1 MKKLLLSALLMLTVS
16 AFAQKQYTLQSP
28 DGKITVT
35 VSEDEHVV
43 VGLMNSP
50 NPDKRSYEFQ
60 EYRLCY
66 SVKHEETVVLD
77 KSEIAMHI
85 DNGRMLGVSSK
96 PSITTAKTK
105 SVNQTVKAPFY
116 KRAEIRDQ
124 YNELVLNFKG
134 NYKVVFRAYN
144 EGVAYRFQ
152 TDFKKPFEVRRE
164 IAQFNFDDDYQA
176 LVPYVLRRAG
186 QEGDLINQQFYNS
199 FENTYTHTALS
210 QMDTKK
216 LAFLPLLVE
225 LKDGK
230 KAVITEADLEDYPGL
245 YLRKQNVGNGLFA
258 VHAGY
263 PKTRE
268 QGGHNNLQWIVKE
281 RENYIAKVEGK
292 RSFPWRC
299 IVISESDKELA
310 DSDLVYLLA
319 SPNRIGDVSW
329 IQPGK
334 VAWDWWNAWNIYGVD
349 FKAGINNDTYKYY
362 IDFASQYGI
371 EYVILDEGWAVNKQ
385 ADLFQVVPEIDIKEL
400 VDYGTERN
408 VGIVLWVGYAAIDKD
423 MEHVC
428 QHYSDMGVKGFKV
441 DFMDGDD
448 QMIVDFYYR
457 MAETAAKHH
466 LFVDFHGAY
475 KPTGLNRTYP
485 NVLNH
490 EGVYGLEQA
499 KWDNQSD
506 LVTNEVTIPFIRMV
520 AGPMDYTQGAMR
532 NANKNNFAAIYTEPM
547 SQGTRCRQLAEYVI
561 FESPFNMLC
570 DSPSNYLKED
580 ECTQFIASVPTT
592 WDETIVLDGKV
603 GEYLVIARR
612 KDFRWYVGAIT
623 NWEERD
629 IEIDLS
635 VLPNFST
642 KSGRIF
648 RDGVN
653 ANRAARDYVSEQAQV
668 WGNKVKVHLAKGGG
682 MVLVF

>member
-35 VSEDEHVV
+35 VSEDEVIEM
-43 VGLMNSP
+43 GSEQ
-50 NPDKRSYEFQ
+50 S
-60 EYRLCY
+60 EYWLNY

-164 IAQFNFDDDYQA
+164 TAQFNFDDDYQA

-210 QMDTKK
+210 QMDTQK

-281 RENYIAKVEGK
+281 RENYIAKTEGK

-299 IVISESDKELA
+299 IVISENDKELA

-319 SPNRIGDVSW
+319 APSRVEDVSW

-349 FKAGINNDTYKYY
+349 FEAGINNDTYKYY
-362 IDFASQYGI
+362 IDFAAQYGI

-400 VDYGTERN
+400 VDYGAERN

-428 QHYSDMGVKGFKV
+428 QHYSDLGVKGFKV

-475 KPTGLNRTYP
+475 KPTGLHRTYP

-520 AGPMDYTQGAMR
+520 AGPMDYTQGAMK
-532 NANKNNFAAIYTEPM
+532 NAQKNNFAAIYTEPM

-635 VLPNFST
+635 VLPNFSA

-668 WGNKVKVHLAKGGG
+668 WGNTVKVHLAKGGG

>member
-1 MKKLLLSALLMLTVS
+1 MKKTFSLLFALLVCGSL
-16 AFAQKQYTLQSP
+16 FAQKQYTLQSP
-28 DGKITVT
+28 DKDITVT
-35 VSEDEHVV
+35 INVGEQLTYAVTHGNTCVLAPSAIGMKLADGTMLGAKPVV
-43 VGLMNSP
+43 KNAKTRPIS
-50 NPDKRSYEFQ
+50 Q
-60 EYRLCY
+60 
-66 SVKHEETVVLD
+66 SVKTNL
-77 KSEIAMHI
+77 
-85 DNGRMLGVSSK
+85 
-96 PSITTAKTK
+96 
-105 SVNQTVKAPFY
+105 Y
-116 KRAEIRDQ
+116 KRAEIPAV
-124 YNELVLNFKG
+124 YNELTLSFRG
-134 NYKVVFRAYN
+134 NYKVVFRAYD
-144 EGVAYRFQ
+144 EGVAYRFE
-152 TDFKKPFEVRRE
+152 TDFRKQIIVESE
-164 IAQFNFDDDYQA
+164 TADFNFDADYQG
-176 LVPYVLRRAG
+176 LIPYVLRRAG
-186 QEGDLINQQFYNS
+186 QEGDLISQQFYNS
-199 FENTYTHTALS
+199 FENTYTKTNLS
-210 QMDTKK
+210 QMDPEK

-230 KAVITEADLEDYPGL
+230 KAVITEADLEDFPGL
-245 YLRKQNVGNGLFA
+245 YLYNPKGDNSLSA
-258 VHAGY
+258 MHAPY

-268 QGGHNNLQWIVKE
+268 QGGHNNLQWLVKE
-281 RENYIAKVEGK
+281 REDYIAKVEGK

-319 SPNRIGDVSW
+319 SPSRVADASW
-329 IQPGK
+329 IKPGK

-349 FKAGINNDTYKYY
+349 FPAGINNDTYKYY

-371 EYVILDEGWAVNKQ
+371 EYVILDEGWAVNKK

-400 VDYGTERN
+400 VDYGRERN

-423 MEHVC
+423 MDNVC
-428 QHYSDMGVKGFKV
+428 QYYSDMGVKGFKV

-475 KPTGLNRTYP
+475 KPTGLHRTYP

-499 KWDNQSD
+499 KWDNKSD
-506 LVTNEVTIPFIRMV
+506 FVLNEVTIPFIRML

-532 NANKNNFAAIYTEPM
+532 NAQKNNFAAVYTEAM

-580 ECTQFIASVPTT
+580 ECTQFIASVPTV
-592 WDETIVLDGKV
+592 WDETVVLDGKV
-603 GEYLVIARR
+603 GEYLVVARR

-629 IEIDLS
+629 LVLDLS
-635 VLPNFST
+635 VLPNFGA

-648 RDGVN
+648 RDGPN
-653 ANRAARDYVSEQAQV
+653 ANRAARDYVSETAQV
-668 WGNKVKVHLAKGGG
+668 MGNKIKLHLAKGGG
-682 MVLVF
+682 AVMVF

>member
-1 MKKLLLSALLMLTVS
+1 MNKSTFFLFALLLLAVS

-35 VSEDEHVV
+35 VSEEEIIE
-43 VGLMNSP
+43 MNSE
-50 NPDKRSYEFQ
+50 RS
-60 EYRLCY
+60 EYWLYY

-85 DNGRMLGVSSK
+85 DNGRTLGISSK
-96 PSITTAKTK
+96 PSITSVKTK
-105 SVNQTVKAPFY
+105 SVNQTVEAPFY
-116 KRAEIRDQ
+116 KRAEIQDQ
-124 YNELVLNFKG
+124 YNELTLSFKG
-134 NYKVVFRAYN
+134 NYKVIFRAYN

-152 TDFKKPFEVRRE
+152 TDFKKPFKVIDETV
-164 IAQFNFDDDYQA
+164 AFHFDEDYTA
-176 LVPYVLRRAG
+176 WIPYVNARK
-186 QEGDLINQQFYNS
+186 GDGNFIQQQFYNS
-199 FENTYTHTALS
+199 FENTYTVTPLS
-210 QMDTKK
+210 KMEYDR
-216 LAFLPLLVE
+216 LAFLPLLIE

-230 KAVITEADLEDYPGL
+230 KAVITEADLEDYPGM
-245 YLRKQNVGNGLFA
+245 YLRNSLPSQKLHA

-268 QGGHNNLQWIVKE
+268 QGGHNNLQWVVKE

-299 IVISESDKELA
+299 IVVSESDKELA

-319 SPNRIGDVSW
+319 SPSRVEDVSW

-349 FKAGINNDTYKYY
+349 FPAGINNDTYKYY

-400 VDYGTERN
+400 VDYGAERN

-428 QHYSDMGVKGFKV
+428 QHYADLGVKGFKV

-457 MAETAAKHH
+457 MAETAAKYH
-466 LFVDFHGAY
+466 LFIDFHGAY
-475 KPTGLNRTYP
+475 KPTGLHRTYP

-499 KWDNQSD
+499 KWDNQCD

-520 AGPMDYTQGAMR
+520 AGPMDYTQGAMK
-532 NANKNNFAAIYTEPM
+532 NAQKNNFAAIYTEPM

-570 DSPSNYLKED
+570 DSPSNYLNED
-580 ECTQFIASVPTT
+580 ECTQFIANVPTT
-592 WDETIVLDGKV
+592 WDETVVLDGKV

-629 IEIDLS
+629 IYLDLS
-635 VLPNFST
+635 VLPNFGA
-642 KSGRIF
+642 KSGHIF

-653 ANRAARDYVSEQAQV
+653 ANRVAKDYVAEQIQV
-668 WGNKVKVHLAKGGG
+668 MGNKIKLHLAKGGG
-682 MVLVF
+682 AVVVF

>member
-1 MKKLLLSALLMLTVS
+1 MNKSTFFLSALLLLAVS

-35 VSEDEHVV
+35 VSEDEVIE
-43 VGLMNSP
+43 MNSEQ
-50 NPDKRSYEFQ
+50 S
-60 EYRLCY
+60 EYWLNY

-85 DNGRMLGVSSK
+85 DNGRTLGISSK
-96 PSITTAKTK
+96 PSITSAKTK
-105 SVNQTVKAPFY
+105 SVDQTVKAPFY

-124 YNELVLNFKG
+124 YNELVLSFKG
-134 NYKVVFRAYN
+134 NYKVIFRAYN

-164 IAQFNFDDDYQA
+164 TAQFNFDDDYQA

-210 QMDTKK
+210 QMDTQK

-319 SPNRIGDVSW
+319 APSRVEDVSW

-349 FKAGINNDTYKYY
+349 FPAGINNDTYKYY

-400 VDYGTERN
+400 VDYGEERN

-428 QHYSDMGVKGFKV
+428 QHYADLGVKGFKV

-457 MAETAAKHH
+457 MAETAAKYH
-466 LFVDFHGAY
+466 LFIDFHGAY
-475 KPTGLNRTYP
+475 KPTGLHRTYP

-520 AGPMDYTQGAMR
+520 AGPMDYTQGAMK
-532 NANKNNFAAIYTEPM
+532 NAQKNNFAAIYTEPM

-570 DSPSNYLKED
+570 DSPSNYLNED
-580 ECTQFIASVPTT
+580 ECTQFIANVPTT
-592 WDETIVLDGKV
+592 WDETVVLDGKV

-612 KDFRWYVGAIT
+612 KDFRWYIGAIT

-629 IEIDLS
+629 IYLDLS
-635 VLPNFST
+635 VLPNFGA
-642 KSGRIF
+642 KSGHIF

-653 ANRAARDYVSEQAQV
+653 ANRVAKDYVAEQIQV
-668 WGNKVKVHLAKGGG
+668 MGNKIKLHLAKGGG
-682 MVLVF
+682 AVIVF

>member
-1 MKKLLLSALLMLTVS
+1 MLLLLAVS

-28 DGKITVT
+28 DRKITVT

-43 VGLMNSP
+43 MGLMNSP

-66 SVKHEETVVLD
+66 SVKHEETIVLD

-85 DNGRMLGVSSK
+85 DNGRTLGVSSK
-96 PSITTAKTK
+96 PSITSAKTK
-105 SVNQTVKAPFY
+105 SVDQIIKAPFY
-116 KRAEIRDQ
+116 KRTEIRDQ

-134 NYKVVFRAYN
+134 NYKVIFRAYN

-152 TDFKKPFEVRRE
+152 TDLKKPFQVRRE
-164 IAQFNFDDDYQA
+164 TAQFNFDNDYQA
-176 LVPYVLRRAG
+176 LVPYVLRRSG
-186 QEGDLINQQFYNS
+186 QEGDLISQQFYNS
-199 FENTYTHTALS
+199 FENTYTATTLS
-210 QMDTKK
+210 QMDSMK
-216 LAFLPLLVE
+216 LAFLPLLVQ

-230 KAVITEADLEDYPGL
+230 KAVITEADLEDFPGL
-245 YLRKQNVGNGLFA
+245 YLRNANGSNGLSA

-281 RENYIAKVEGK
+281 RENYIAKVEGR

-319 SPNRIGDVSW
+319 TPSRVEDGSW

-349 FKAGINNDTYKYY
+349 FPAGINNDTYKYY

-400 VDYGTERN
+400 VDYGAERN

-428 QHYSDMGVKGFKV
+428 QHYADMGVKGFKV

-457 MAETAAKHH
+457 MAETAARHH

-475 KPTGLNRTYP
+475 KPTGLHRTYP

-499 KWDNQSD
+499 KWDNESD
-506 LVTNEVTIPFIRMV
+506 LVLNEVTIPFIRMV
-520 AGPMDYTQGAMR
+520 AGPMDYTQGAMK
-532 NANKNNFAAIYTEPM
+532 NAQKNNFAAIYTESM

-570 DSPSNYLKED
+570 DSPSNYLNED
-580 ECTQFIASVPTT
+580 ECTLFIANVPTT
-592 WDETIVLDGKV
+592 WDESVVLDGKV

-629 IEIDLS
+629 LYLDLS
-635 VLPNFST
+635 VLPNFGA
-642 KSGRIF
+642 KSGQIF
-648 RDGVN
+648 RDGIN
-653 ANRAARDYVSEQAQV
+653 ANRVAKDYVAEQIQV
-668 WGNKVKVHLAKGGG
+668 MGNKIKLHLAKGGG
-682 MVLVF
+682 AVIVF

>member
-1 MKKLLLSALLMLTVS
+1 MKKLLLSALLMLCVS

-28 DGKITVT
+28 DKDITVT
-35 VSEDEHVV
+35 IEAGEQLTYAVTHGNTCV
-43 VGLMNSP
+43 LTPSP
-50 NPDKRSYEFQ
+50 IGMKLADG
-60 EYRLCY
+60 
-66 SVKHEETVVLD
+66 T
-77 KSEIAMHI
+77 
-85 DNGRMLGVSSK
+85 MLGTK
-96 PSITTAKTK
+96 PVVKSTKTR
-105 SVNQTVKAPFY
+105 SVNQTLASPLY
-116 KRAEIRDQ
+116 KRTEIPEV
-124 YNELVLNFKG
+124 YEELTLTLKG
-134 NYKVVFRAYN
+134 NYKVIFRAYD
-144 EGVAYRFQ
+144 EGVAYRFE
-152 TDFKKPFEVRRE
+152 TDFRKPIIIENE
-164 IAQFNFDDDYQA
+164 IADFNFDADYQG
-176 LVPYVLRRAG
+176 LIPYVNRRAG
-186 QEGDLINQQFYNS
+186 QEGDLISQQFYNS
-199 FENTYTHTALS
+199 FENTYTHTNLS
-210 QMDTKK
+210 QMDAEK

-230 KAVITEADLEDYPGL
+230 KAVITEADLEDFPGL
-245 YLRKQNVGNGLFA
+245 YLYNPKSGNGLSA
-258 VHAGY
+258 MHAGY

-281 RENYIAKVEGK
+281 RENYIAKTNGK

-299 IVISESDKELA
+299 VVISESDKELA
-310 DSDLVYLLA
+310 DSDLVYLLGA
-319 SPNRIGDVSW
+319 PNRVEDVSW

-349 FKAGINNDTYKYY
+349 FPAGINNDTYKYY

-400 VDYGTERN
+400 VDYGAERN

-457 MAETAAKHH
+457 MAKTAAKYH

-475 KPTGLNRTYP
+475 KPTGLHRTYP

-499 KWDNQSD
+499 KWDNESD
-506 LVTNEVTIPFIRMV
+506 LVLNEVTIPFIRMV
-520 AGPMDYTQGAMR
+520 AGPMDYTQGAMK

-580 ECTQFIASVPTT
+580 ECTQFIANVPTT

-603 GEYLVIARR
+603 GEYLIIARR

-629 IEIDLS
+629 IYLDLS
-635 VLPNFST
+635 VLPNFGA

-648 RDGVN
+648 RDGPN
-653 ANRAARDYVSEQAQV
+653 ANRVAKDYVAEQIQV
-668 WGNKVKVHLAKGGG
+668 MGNKVKFHLAKGGG
-682 MVLVF
+682 AVMVF

>member
-1 MKKLLLSALLMLTVS
+1 MKKQLFFFVLLLVGTS
-16 AFAQKQYTLQSP
+16 AFAQKKQYTLQSP
-28 DGKITVT
+28 DKDLTITIKTGEQLTYAVT
-35 VSEDEHVV
+35 HGNTCVLAPSAIGMKLID
-43 VGLMNSP
+43 GTQLGQKP
-50 NPDKRSYEFQ
+50 I
-60 EYRLCY
+60 
-66 SVKHEETVVLD
+66 VK
-77 KSEIAMHI
+77 S
-85 DNGRMLGVSSK
+85 
-96 PSITTAKTK
+96 AKTQ
-105 SVNQTVKAPFY
+105 SVNRTVKANIY
-116 KRAEIRDQ
+116 KRAEIPEA
-124 YNELVLNFKG
+124 YEELTLTFRG

-144 EGVAYRFQ
+144 EGVAYRFE
-152 TDFKKPFEVRRE
+152 TDFSKPVIIESE
-164 IAQFNFDDDYQA
+164 TADFNFDNDYQA
-176 LVPYVLRRAG
+176 VIPYVLRRAG
-186 QEGDLINQQFYNS
+186 QEGDLISQQFYNS
-199 FENTYTHTALS
+199 FENTYTHTSLS
-210 QMDTKK
+210 QMDTEK

-225 LKDGK
+225 LNDGK
-230 KAVITEADLEDYPGL
+230 KAVITEADLEDFPGL
-245 YLRKQNVGNGLFA
+245 YLRNVNGGQGLSA

-281 RENYIAKVEGK
+281 RENYIAKTEGQ

-299 IVISESDKELA
+299 IVVSENDKELA

-319 SPNRIGDVSW
+319 SPSRLEDDSW

-349 FKAGINNDTYKYY
+349 FPAGINNDTYKYY
-362 IDFASQYGI
+362 IDFAAQYGI
-371 EYVILDEGWAVNKQ
+371 QYVILDEGWAVNKQ
-385 ADLFQVVPEIDIKEL
+385 ADLFQVVPEIDIQEL
-400 VDYGTERN
+400 VDYGAERN

-428 QHYSDMGVKGFKV
+428 RHYSEMGVYGFKV

-457 MAETAAKHH
+457 MAETAAKYN
-466 LFVDFHGAY
+466 LFIDFHGAY
-475 KPTGLNRTYP
+475 KPTGLHRTWP

-499 KWDNQSD
+499 KWDNNSD
-506 LVTNEVTIPFIRMV
+506 LVLNEVTIPFIRMV
-520 AGPMDYTQGAMR
+520 AGPMDYTQGAMK

-570 DSPSNYLKED
+570 DSPSNYLNED

-592 WDETIVLDGKV
+592 WDETVVLDGKV
-603 GEYLVIARR
+603 GEYLIIARR
-612 KDFRWYVGAIT
+612 KDFRWYIGAIT

-629 IEIDLS
+629 LYLDLS
-635 VLPNFST
+635 VLPNFGA
-642 KSGRIF
+642 KSGQIF

-653 ANRAARDYVSEQAQV
+653 ANRVARDYVTEQVQV
-668 WGNKVKVHLAKGGG
+668 MGNTVKVHLAKGGG
-682 MVLVF
+682 AVMVF

>member
-1 MKKLLLSALLMLTVS
+1 MLSVS

-28 DGKITVT
+28 DKNISVT
-35 VSEDEHVV
+35 VEAGEQLTYAVTH
-43 VGLMNSP
+43 GNTCILAPSP
-50 NPDKRSYEFQ
+50 IGMKLGDGSQ
-60 EYRLCY
+60 
-66 SVKHEETVVLD
+66 
-77 KSEIAMHI
+77 
-85 DNGRMLGVSSK
+85 LGVK
-96 PSITTAKTK
+96 PIVKSAKTR
-105 SVNQTVKAPFY
+105 SVNQSVEAPFY
-116 KRAEIRDQ
+116 KRAQIPEI
-124 YNELVLNFKG
+124 YEELTLTLKG
-134 NYKVVFRAYN
+134 NYKVVFRAYD
-144 EGVAYRFQ
+144 EGVAYRFE
-152 TDFKKPFEVRRE
+152 TAFRKPIIVENE
-164 IAQFNFDDDYQA
+164 TADFNFDADYQA
-176 LVPYVLRRAG
+176 LIPYVNARKG
-186 QEGDLINQQFYNS
+186 EGDFIFQQFFNS
-199 FENTYTHTALS
+199 FENTYTHTPLS
-210 QMDTKK
+210 QMESDH
-216 LAFLPLLVE
+216 LAFLPVLVE
-225 LKDGK
+225 LNDGK
-230 KAVITEADLEDYPGL
+230 KAVITEADLEDFPGL
-245 YLRKQNVGNGLFA
+245 YLRNEKGKNGFTA

-268 QGGHNNLQWIVKE
+268 QGGHNNLQWVVKE
-281 RENYIAKVEGK
+281 RENYIAKTNGK
-292 RSFPWRC
+292 RAFPWRC

-319 SPNRIGDVSW
+319 SPSRIDDDSW

-349 FKAGINNDTYKYY
+349 FPAGINNDTYKYY

-385 ADLFQVVPEIDIKEL
+385 ADLFQVVPEIDIQEL
-400 VDYGTERN
+400 VDYGAERN

-428 QHYSDMGVKGFKV
+428 QHYADMGVRGFKV

-457 MAETAAKHH
+457 MAETAAKYE
-466 LFVDFHGAY
+466 LFIDFHGAY
-475 KPTGLNRTYP
+475 KPTGLHRTYP

-499 KWDNQSD
+499 KWDNEGD

-532 NANKNNFAAIYTEPM
+532 NAQRNSFSANWYEPM

-570 DSPSNYLKED
+570 DSPSNYLNED
-580 ECTQFIASVPTT
+580 ECTQFIANVPTT
-592 WDETIVLDGKV
+592 WDETVVLDGKV

-629 IEIDLS
+629 LYLDLS
-635 VLPNFST
+635 VLPNFGA
-642 KSGRIF
+642 KSGHIF
-648 RDGVN
+648 RDGPN
-653 ANRAARDYVSEQAQV
+653 ANRVARDYVSEQAQV
-668 WGNKVKVHLAKGGG
+668 MGNKVKVHLAKGGG
-682 MVLVF
+682 AVMVF

>member
-1 MKKLLLSALLMLTVS
+1 MNKSTFFLFALLLLAVS

-35 VSEDEHVV
+35 VSEDEVIE
-43 VGLMNSP
+43 MNSEQ
-50 NPDKRSYEFQ
+50 S
-60 EYRLCY
+60 EYWLNY

-77 KSEIAMHI
+77 KSEIAMQI
-85 DNGRMLGVSSK
+85 DNGKTLGISSK
-96 PSITTAKTK
+96 PSIISAKTK
-105 SVNQTVKAPFY
+105 SVDQIVKAPFY

-134 NYKVVFRAYN
+134 NYKVIFRAYN

-164 IAQFNFDDDYQA
+164 TAQFNFDDDYQA

-210 QMDTKK
+210 QMDTQK

-230 KAVITEADLEDYPGL
+230 KAVITEADLEDFPGL
-245 YLRKQNVGNGLFA
+245 YLRNENGKNGLTA

-299 IVISESDKELA
+299 IVISENDKELA

-319 SPNRIGDVSW
+319 APRRVEDISW

-349 FKAGINNDTYKYY
+349 FPAGINNDTYKYY

-371 EYVILDEGWAVNKQ
+371 EYVILDEGWAVNKK

-400 VDYGTERN
+400 VDYGAERN

-428 QHYSDMGVKGFKV
+428 QHYADMGVKGFKV

-457 MAETAAKHH
+457 MAETAAKYH
-466 LFVDFHGAY
+466 LFIDFHGAY
-475 KPTGLNRTYP
+475 KPTGLHRTYP

-520 AGPMDYTQGAMR
+520 AGPMDYTQGAMK
-532 NANKNNFAAIYTEPM
+532 NAQKNNFAAIYTEPM

-580 ECTQFIASVPTT
+580 ECTQFIANVPTT
-592 WDETIVLDGKV
+592 WDETVVLDGKV

-629 IEIDLS
+629 IYLDLS
-635 VLPNFST
+635 VLPNFGA
-642 KSGRIF
+642 KSGHIF

-653 ANRAARDYVSEQAQV
+653 ANRVARDYVAEQIQV
-668 WGNKVKVHLAKGGG
+668 MGNKIKLHLAKGGG
-682 MVLVF
+682 AVIVF

>member
-1 MKKLLLSALLMLTVS
+1 MNKSTFFLFALLLLAVS

-35 VSEDEHVV
+35 VSEEEIIE
-43 VGLMNSP
+43 MNSEQ
-50 NPDKRSYEFQ
+50 S
-60 EYRLCY
+60 EYWLYY

-85 DNGRMLGVSSK
+85 DNGKTLGISSK
-96 PSITTAKTK
+96 PSIISAKTK
-105 SVNQTVKAPFY
+105 SVDQIVKAPFY

-134 NYKVVFRAYN
+134 NYKVIFRAYN

-164 IAQFNFDDDYQA
+164 TAQFNFDDDYQA

-199 FENTYTHTALS
+199 FENTYTHMALS
-210 QMDTKK
+210 QMDTQK

-230 KAVITEADLEDYPGL
+230 KAVITEADLEDFPGL
-245 YLRKQNVGNGLFA
+245 YLRNENGKNGLSA
-258 VHAGY
+258 VHAPY

-319 SPNRIGDVSW
+319 APSRVEDVSW

-349 FKAGINNDTYKYY
+349 FPAGINNDTYKYY

-385 ADLFQVVPEIDIKEL
+385 ADLFQVVPEIDIQEL
-400 VDYGTERN
+400 VDYGAERN

-428 QHYSDMGVKGFKV
+428 QHYADMGVKGFKV

-457 MAETAAKHH
+457 MAETAAKYH
-466 LFVDFHGAY
+466 LFIDFHGAY
-475 KPTGLNRTYP
+475 KPTGLHRTYP

-520 AGPMDYTQGAMR
+520 AGPMDYTQGAMK
-532 NANKNNFAAIYTEPM
+532 NAQKDNFAAIYTEPM

-570 DSPSNYLKED
+570 DSPSNYLNED
-580 ECTQFIASVPTT
+580 ECTQFIANVPTT
-592 WDETIVLDGKV
+592 WDETVVLDGKV

-629 IEIDLS
+629 IYLDLS
-635 VLPNFST
+635 VLPNFGA
-642 KSGRIF
+642 KSGHIF

-653 ANRAARDYVSEQAQV
+653 ANRVAKDYVAEQIQV
-668 WGNKVKVHLAKGGG
+668 MGNKIKLHLAKGGG
-682 MVLVF
+682 AVVVF